1 MSETESDIAASDIVA
16 STSSSTSG
24 SASASTEI
32 TEPHQAD
39 HVVASA
45 CSSALLDGKFYRIIS
60 VDKDNGAVKAVC
72 VNCPDGKRPLSGSLT
87 ATTNFLTHLKVCNF
101 CVSVVTLRYKTY
113 LTHEFLKNEK

>member
-45 CSSALLDGKFYRIIS
+45 CSSALLDGKFFRIIK

-72 VNCPDGKRPLSGSLT
+72 VWTVPMENDHCLVRSLLPRT
-87 ATTNFLTHLKVCNF
+87 F
-101 CVSVVTLRYKTY
+101 
-113 LTHEFLKNEK
+113 

>member
-16 STSSSTSG
+16 STSSSTSGSG

-72 VNCPDGKRPLSGSLT
+72 V
-87 ATTNFLTHLKVCNF
+87 
-101 CVSVVTLRYKTY
+101 
-113 LTHEFLKNEK
+113 